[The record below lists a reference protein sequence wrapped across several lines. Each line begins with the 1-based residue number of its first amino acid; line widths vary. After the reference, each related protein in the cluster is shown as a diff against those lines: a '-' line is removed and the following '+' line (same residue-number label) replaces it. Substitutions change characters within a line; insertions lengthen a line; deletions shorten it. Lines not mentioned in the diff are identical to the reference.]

1 MDDPVGQEEVGF
13 LKSKRGEAE
22 VGQGGQDGFG
32 VANGR
37 ADQQIDIAGIAGGPM
52 KGQGV
57 GADNQVFNAVGVEQC
72 EQFFEVGLQFHL
84 VAFGG
89 VQRRQCG
96 RRGVA

>member
-37 ADQQIDIAGIAGGPM
+37 ADQQIVSP
-52 KGQGV
+52 V
-57 GADNQVFNAVGVEQC
+57 
-72 EQFFEVGLQFHL
+72 
-84 VAFGG
+84 
-89 VQRRQCG
+89 
-96 RRGVA
+96 